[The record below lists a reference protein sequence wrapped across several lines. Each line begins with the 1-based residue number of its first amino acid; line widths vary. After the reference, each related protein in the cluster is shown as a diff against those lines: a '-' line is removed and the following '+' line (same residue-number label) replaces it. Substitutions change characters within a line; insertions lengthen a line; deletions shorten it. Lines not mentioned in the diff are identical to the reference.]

1 MVVSDVIDSKVTVTL
16 LSMKVT
22 LLSMISLRALS
33 LCYLLQYKST
43 LNAVKYL
50 MVTLTFNMG
59 LVSLLYSP
67 DHFLPE
73 GARRLSTRLVI
84 F

>member
-1 MVVSDVIDSKVTVTL
+1 MVVSDVTDSKVT
-16 LSMKVT
+16 VT

-33 LCYLLQYKST
+33 LCYMYLLRYKST

-50 MVTLTFNMG
+50 IVTLTFNMG

-73 GARRLSTRLVI
+73 GTSRLSIRLVI
-84 F
+84 L